1 MKLRAQSL
9 IEFAIILL
17 SVTFIAIISL
27 QIIGNKIN
35 SSYYKDE
42 NTIEEE
48 VQNSQSAEEANC
60 KRMGLKWDNQNG
72 LCEAN

>member
-1 MKLRAQSL
+1 MKLKGQSL

-17 SVTFIAIISL
+17 SVTLIAIISL

-35 SSYYKDE
+35 SSVYKDE

-48 VQNSQSAEEANC
+48 VQDSQSIEEANC
-60 KRMGLKWDNQNG
+60 KKMGLKWDSQNG